1 MKHGEYWKKR
11 FSAME
16 SEQYQKDEVIAQ
28 DIKRQFQLASDNI
41 QGDIEKWYYRLAEN
55 NDITYTE
62 AKKLL
67 KADELEE
74 FHWSIEE
81 YIKKG
86 EENAVN
92 QKWIKELENASAK
105 VHINRLQAINLQIQ
119 QEAEILHAK
128 YNNSLAKH
136 LKNSYIERF
145 SHTAYEIARGTG
157 VGYNLTRID
166 SRKIEQIL
174 KKPWAQDGA
183 NFSDRIWNNK
193 EKLINTLH
201 TELAQHVIRG
211 TDPYNAVQAISK
223 KMDVNKNR
231 ASTLVYTESAAIA
244 AAAQKECFKELD
256 VEKFEIVATLD
267 SLTSEICREMDGKHF
282 PMKEYEVGITAP
294 PFHPNCRSVTCPYFE
309 DDYGVPGKRAARGE
323 DGKTYYV
330 PADMTYK
337 EWQQS
342 FAAGGDKSG
351 LQKAKS
357 NISISPIDIT
367 DEWTKRKGIKGN
379 VVEKQEFTIAEA
391 TYEVDGKH
399 VVLRPTK
406 QEKAV
411 AVMLSEKYGKAVEYV
426 PQVLYP
432 HGIQTP
438 DYLIDG
444 RRFDLKTLTGEG
456 KNLFYNAIAKK
467 KKQSPN
473 FIIDITNCP
482 LSEKEIEKQ
491 IKDIFSSN
499 HTRFVER
506 IVLINND
513 EIIKVY
519 RR

>member
-1 MKHGEYWKKR
+1 MKHGEYWTKR

-16 SEQYQKDEVIAQ
+16 SEHHQKDEAIAQ

-41 QGDIEKWYYRLAEN
+41 QEDIEKWYYRLAEN

-74 FHWSIEE
+74 FHWTIEE
-81 YIKKG
+81 YIKRG

-92 QKWIKELENASAK
+92 QKWMKELENASAK

-145 SHTAYEIARGTG
+145 FHTAYEIARGTG
-157 VGYNLTRID
+157 VGYNLARID

-174 KKPWAQDGA
+174 EKPWAQDSA

-211 TDPYNAVQAISK
+211 TDPYKAVQAISK
-223 KMDVNKNR
+223 KMDVNKKR

-244 AAAQKECFKELD
+244 AAAQKECFGELD
-256 VEKFEIVATLD
+256 VEEFEIVATLD

-342 FAAGGDKSG
+342 FVDSGDKLG
-351 LQKAKS
+351 LQK
-357 NISISPIDIT
+357 
-367 DEWTKRKGIKGN
+367 
-379 VVEKQEFTIAEA
+379 
-391 TYEVDGKH
+391 
-399 VVLRPTK
+399 TK
-406 QEKAV
+406 QNDIVKEVKLKEDKD
-411 AVMLSEKYGKAVEYV
+411 MPLIRQLGKLNRGILE
-426 PQVLYP
+426 
-432 HGIQTP
+432 HEFGKIQT
-438 DYLIDG
+438 
-444 RRFDLKTLTGEG
+444 
-456 KNLFYNAIAKK
+456 
-467 KKQSPN
+467 
-473 FIIDITNCP
+473 
-482 LSEKEIEKQ
+482 
-491 IKDIFSSN
+491 
-499 HTRFVER
+499 
-506 IVLINND
+506 D
-513 EIIKVY
+513 EIIVTEERLEHIKERHIEDFTLFEEYCTDVVENPDYIIKDMKNEGTVFMVKKLSDTNLNVIIRLVLSTDKEGLKNSVMTFY
-519 RR
+519 RIRERNLNKLIDKNILLYKAE